1 MVIKS
6 LQQLLE
12 GKPLPEQTL
21 TELEKWA
28 EQYPYHL
35 SPNLI
40 RLLNERFEGPLEYD
54 AHELNRIAFF
64 MADRRQLFALI
75 EGDGIP
81 IQVNASEFD
90 KDESVRTSLQETIE
104 KDKSLIPTFDLK
116 ESLASSDEEISSLG
130 DFLASLSKVSS
141 IDEPIK
147 SATMDGDFLTVIQSR
162 EVQGILERSKSSK
175 SVEISSQLVSETYA
189 SILRNQGKYNEA
201 IAVYKELMI
210 QNPKKKR
217 FFALQIEELQKNLSR

>member
-1 MVIKS
+1 MGRTI
-6 LQQLLE
+6 
-12 GKPLPEQTL
+12 PLPPE
-21 TELEKWA
+21 
-28 EQYPYHL
+28 
-35 SPNLI
+35 PNLI
-40 RLLNERFEGPLEYD
+40 RLLNERFEGPLEYN

-90 KDESVRTSLQETIE
+90 KDESVSTSLQETIE
-104 KDKSLIPTFDLK
+104 TDKPLIPTFDLK

-141 IDEPIK
+141 IDVPIK

-175 SVEISSQLVSETYA
+175 SAEISANWYRDVC
-189 SILRNQGKYNEA
+189 
-201 IAVYKELMI
+201 
-210 QNPKKKR
+210 
-217 FFALQIEELQKNLSR
+217 